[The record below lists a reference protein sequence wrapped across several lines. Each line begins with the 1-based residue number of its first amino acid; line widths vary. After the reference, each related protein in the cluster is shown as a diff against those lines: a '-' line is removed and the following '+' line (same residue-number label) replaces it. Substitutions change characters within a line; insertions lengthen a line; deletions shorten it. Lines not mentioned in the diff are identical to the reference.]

1 MPPTLIDTHAHL
13 YSSKFDHDRPEMVQR
28 ALAAG
33 VERMYLPNIDSTS
46 IQPMLDL
53 EAAFPQHCFAMMG
66 LHPTHVQPDTYR
78 AELDLVERWLAQ
90 RSWAGIGETGIDLY
104 WDKSTLDIQQESFA
118 RHCVWAR
125 ELGRPLIIHS
135 RNANREAMDT
145 VRQHQDGRL
154 RGIFHCFEGT
164 LDEAL
169 EMIDLGFLLGIGGAL
184 TRPNAPIREVVRQI
198 SLEHIVLETDS
209 PYLTP
214 TPYKGR
220 RNESAFIVAVAK
232 TLAQVRDTSVEVV
245 AQVTTQN
252 ALRLFG
258 P

>member
-46 IQPMLDL
+46 IQPMLEL

-66 LHPTHVQPDTYR
+66 LHPTHVQPDTYH
-78 AELDLVERWLAQ
+78 AELETVEHWLAQ

-104 WDKSTLDIQQESFA
+104 WDKSTLAIQQESFA
-118 RHCVWAR
+118 RHCCWAR
-125 ELGRPLIIHS
+125 DLGCPLIIHS
-135 RNANREAMDT
+135 RSANREAMDT

-169 EMIDLGFLLGIGGAL
+169 EMIDLGFLLGIGGVL
-184 TRPNAPIREVVRQI
+184 TRANSPIREVVQQV
-198 SLEHIVLETDS
+198 SLEHIVLETDA

-220 RNESAFIVAVAK
+220 RNESAFMVAVAE
-232 TLAQVRDTSVEVV
+232 TLAQVHGISLEVV

>member
-1 MPPTLIDTHAHL
+1 MPPIFIDTHAHL
-13 YSSKFDHDRPEMVQR
+13 YSKKFDGDRSEMVQR

-33 VERMYLPNIDSTS
+33 VERMYLPNIDTSS

-66 LHPTHVQPDTYR
+66 LHPTSVQPDTYR
-78 AELDLVERWLAQ
+78 AEWQHIERHLSE
-90 RSWAGIGETGIDLY
+90 RPWAGVGETGIDLY
-104 WDKSTLDIQQESFA
+104 WDKSTLDLQQASFA
-118 RHCVWAR
+118 RHCVWAK

-135 RNANREAMDT
+135 RSANRPAMDI

-169 EMIDLGFLLGIGGAL
+169 EMIDLGFLLGIGGSL
-184 TRPNAPIREVVRQI
+184 TRSNSPIREVVRQLG
-198 SLEHIVLETDS
+198 LEHIVLETDA

-214 TPYKGR
+214 TPYKGQ
-220 RNESAFIVAVAK
+220 RNESAFVVAVAE
-232 TLAQVRDTSVEVV
+232 TLAQLKETSLEEV
-245 AQVTTQN
+245 AHITTQN
-252 ALRLFG
+252 ALQLFG
-258 P
+258 